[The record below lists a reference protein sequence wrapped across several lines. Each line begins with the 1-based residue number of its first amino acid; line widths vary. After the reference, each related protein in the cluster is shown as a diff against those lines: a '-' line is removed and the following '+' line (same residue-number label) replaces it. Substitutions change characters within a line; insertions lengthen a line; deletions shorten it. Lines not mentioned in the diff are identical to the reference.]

1 MEILSQ
7 FVTNTPVWAWV
18 LLVYLVMKG
27 WKARTPGDTTLGKM
41 AIIPVVFTAWGL
53 YDLVT
58 LYGVTIETS
67 LTWLAGIAIGA
78 SIGWSIA
85 SRFNLVAD
93 RSAGVIHRPADM
105 TLLPL
110 LLVTFAVKYG
120 FGVIAAVAPHLLAE
134 TGFRIADLILS
145 GLFTGIF
152 VGKFIRYTW
161 VWNHAAAPGASVSH

>member
-7 FVTNTPVWAWV
+7 FVSHTPVWAWV
-18 LLVYLVMKG
+18 LLLYLVVKG

-58 LYGVTIETS
+58 LYGITVETGF
-67 LTWLAGIAIGA
+67 TWLAGIALGA
-78 SIGWSIA
+78 AVGWPIA

-110 LLVTFAVKYG
+110 LLVTFAVKYS

-134 TGFRIADLILS
+134 TGFRIADLVLS

-152 VGKFIRYTW
+152 VGKFARYAW
-161 VWNHAAAPGASVSH
+161 VWRNAAAPSASLGH